1 MERLPGHIHVIFAAR
16 HLSRNDILIGIS
28 EGYIRVFA
36 IFRASIATKHSTK
49 NTSSTIIVEDIMLTT
64 IIIHVLLRHRLA
76 SNNSNRKVFI
86 ISYLLSVC
94 MYLSTSIIY
103 LHTVIYKQWKK
114 VQFEMYCRPIAFFS
128 LPNWGCSP
136 LFEQAPGYP
145 KHTSFESF
153 F

>member
-86 ISYLLSVC
+86 ISYYLYVC
-94 MYLSTSIIY
+94 I
-103 LHTVIYKQWKK
+103 
-114 VQFEMYCRPIAFFS
+114 
-128 LPNWGCSP
+128 
-136 LFEQAPGYP
+136 
-145 KHTSFESF
+145 
-153 F
+153 